1 MGRRDAA
8 LLVILLAAGLS
19 TALFVMGRDKALSYW
34 EKHRDSLDTILVEED
49 GSISVTEGLKDLHL
63 T

>member
-1 MGRRDAA
+1 M
-8 LLVILLAAGLS
+8 GLS

-34 EKHRDSLDTILVEED
+34 EKHRDSFDTILVEED